1 MHPNGNQNVVDNV
14 RAGAFTRLLTE
25 KLAVSVDS
33 SWIRR
38 NRTSFPQQAGFGLAS
53 LTLKGQVFEDDP
65 HEALVAASLS
75 WGIGRL
81 GNQAVGAGDRAR
93 SAGGFLRQGFG
104 RPPGPHGVAPAV
116 WRRGRC
122 YSRIP
127 DQSEV
132 HNNRHRSGNRPT
144 WPCADDQWQYPALG
158 IGTRIQYPLLDRP
171 FYRRAPKRR
180 AAPPVRA
187 ACRVCIR
194 HADRPRLRAQD
205 HRDETGTTRGSGFA
219 AVLIFGVA

>member
-1 MHPNGNQNVVDNV
+1 MAGRGGESACLGDERACRGSVCRCAWHRRQPVFSRHPDIRRPAVADELILPNFSSLMHPNGNQNVVDNV
-14 RAGAFTRLLTE
+14 LAGAFTRLLTE

-93 SAGGFLRQGFG
+93 SSRGFSSAR
-104 RPPGPHGVAPAV
+104 V
-116 WRRGRC
+116 WAT
-122 YSRIP
+122 S
-127 DQSEV
+127 
-132 HNNRHRSGNRPT
+132 PT
-144 WPCADDQWQYPALG
+144 AS
-158 IGTRIQYPLLDRP
+158 
-171 FYRRAPKRR
+171 
-180 AAPPVRA
+180 
-187 ACRVCIR
+187 
-194 HADRPRLRAQD
+194 
-205 HRDETGTTRGSGFA
+205 RGSGRLASRAPLQPNSRSVGGPQQPTSIRQPADLALCRRSMAISCIGDWHSNTAPFT
-219 AVLIFGVA
+219 